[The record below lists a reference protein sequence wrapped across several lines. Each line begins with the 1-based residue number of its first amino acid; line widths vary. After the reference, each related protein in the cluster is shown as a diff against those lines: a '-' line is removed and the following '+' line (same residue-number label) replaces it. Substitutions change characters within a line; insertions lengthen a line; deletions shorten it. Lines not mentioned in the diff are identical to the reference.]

1 MWSVARRPRWI
12 AMLVLALAVA
22 AGFAALSQWQ
32 LARSVATGTVVVRNT
47 ETPVALESIAQP
59 QHPVTTAS
67 DGQLVTVAGAWAPHD
82 YVLVS
87 DRVNKGASGY
97 WVVGHLVTDD
107 SVGVAVALGWTGS
120 RDRAESVLATLNAG
134 SSITGA
140 EVTGRY
146 LASEGPQGSKFEQ
159 GELTTIS
166 EGAMVNLW
174 RTIDAKGVYGGY
186 IVAQD
191 AADGLE
197 TIDSPPPSSEV
208 ELNWLNLFYAA
219 EWVVFA
225 GFAIFLWYR
234 LVKDAWEREQEEAAE
249 LS

>member
-32 LARSVATGTVVVRNT
+32 LARSVATGTVVVRTT
-47 ETPVALESIAQP
+47 ETPVPLASIAQP

-67 DGQLVTVAGAWAPHD
+67 DGQLVAVSGTWAPKD
-82 YVLVS
+82 YLLVS
-87 DRVNKGASGY
+87 DRLNHGASGY
-97 WVVGHLVTDD
+97 WVVGHLSTNDA
-107 SVGVAVALGWTGS
+107 VGVAVALGWTDS
-120 RDRAESVLATLNAG
+120 RERAESVLAGLSAG
-134 SSITGA
+134 TTSA

-146 LASEGPQGSKFEQ
+146 LASEGPQDSKFEQ
-159 GELTTIS
+159 GQLSTLS

-174 RTIDAKGVYGGY
+174 HTVDAKGVYGGY

-191 AADGLE
+191 AAAGLD

-234 LVKDAWEREQEEAAE
+234 LVRDAWER
-249 LS
+249 

>member
-1 MWSVARRPRWI
+1 
-12 AMLVLALAVA
+12 MLVLALAVA

-32 LARSVATGTVVVRNT
+32 LARSVATGTVVVRTT
-47 ETPVALESIAQP
+47 ETPVPLDSIAQP

-67 DGQLVTVAGAWAPHD
+67 DGQLVTVAGTWAPRD
-82 YVLVS
+82 YLLVS
-87 DRVNKGASGY
+87 DRLNNGASGY
-97 WVVGHLVTDD
+97 WVVGHLSTSD

-120 RDRAESVLATLNAG
+120 QERAESVLARLSASKGTTSTEL
-134 SSITGA
+134 S
-140 EVTGRY
+140 GRY
-146 LASEGPQGSKFEQ
+146 LASEGPQDSKFEQ
-159 GELTTIS
+159 GKLSTLS

-174 RTIDAKGVYGGY
+174 HTVDAKGVYGGY

-191 AADGLE
+191 AAGGLD

-249 LS
+249 REQEEAAELN